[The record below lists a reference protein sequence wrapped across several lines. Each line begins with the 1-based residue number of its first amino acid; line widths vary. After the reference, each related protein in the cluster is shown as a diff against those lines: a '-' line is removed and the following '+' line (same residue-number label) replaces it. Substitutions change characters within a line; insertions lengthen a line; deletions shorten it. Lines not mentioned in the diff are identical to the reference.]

1 LHRDKDVVY
10 SEHIS
15 TNILKKY
22 FIGIRTLR
30 KTLYRC
36 FFVAIAPYLPNTG
49 FGQFVKWKL
58 ALLLVGDEFHQQ
70 NLTNNHDKL
79 ARHFAHDTP
88 LQAEFAELLSN
99 NTNTDLKVLDIGAG
113 PVSKVGKILNGH
125 EVELV
130 PIDPMA
136 EKYRK
141 ILTAL
146 NLQPKYWTR
155 YGEGER
161 LSLQFEENS
170 FDLIH
175 ARNSIDHCLNPI
187 QVIEEAIVVL
197 KPQCYFYLN
206 HYRNEGKA
214 AKYYG
219 LHQWNFDV
227 VNDDFVISNRFGGQ
241 INVNNTLL
249 DKALIHQIKQTEE
262 RLIVLIKKR

>member
-1 LHRDKDVVY
+1 MLVY
-10 SEHIS
+10 HTDAID
-15 TNILKKY
+15 
-22 FIGIRTLR
+22 FIGNWILR

-36 FFVAIAPYLPNTG
+36 FFVAISPYLPNTG

-70 NLTNNHDKL
+70 NLLNNRDKL
-79 ARHFAHDTP
+79 APHFAHDTP
-88 LQAEFAELLSN
+88 LQANLAELLPFDA
-99 NTNTDLKVLDIGAG
+99 TTDVKVLDIGAG
-113 PVSKVGKILNGH
+113 PVSKVGKIHNGH

-136 EKYRK
+136 DKYRK
-141 ILTAL
+141 ILSAL

-161 LSLQFEENS
+161 LSQQFEENS

-187 QVIEEAIVVL
+187 TVIEEAIKVL
-197 KPQCYFYLN
+197 KPKCYFYLN

-227 VNDDFVISNRFGGQ
+227 VNEDFIISNRFGEQ
-241 INVNNTLL
+241 INVNNTLRH
-249 DKALIHQIKQTEE
+249 KALIHQIKQTEE
-262 RLIVLIKKR
+262 RLIVIIQKR